1 VADPLRLL
9 PGGGRAEL
17 ALLYGRVE
25 LLVELQRDQ
34 TQDPLILRFEQGQPG
49 RMRRDGVGHQ
59 HRVEAALAVPDD
71 QHALPVYPRLGD
83 QVVVGVVGLA
93 DVRVQ
98 VDGPGIGGEGARAGL
113 PGEVLVE
120 PQRHDALLGER
131 VRDQL
136 QGLRGDVL
144 GRLVAVTVG
153 GPAAGQQ
160 QRGRQVLADAM
171 RRYLQRPV
179 GFRAVNGERDITA
192 GRRDLSRTR
201 S

>member
-1 VADPLRLL
+1 
-9 PGGGRAEL
+9 
-17 ALLYGRVE
+17 
-25 LLVELQRDQ
+25 
-34 TQDPLILRFEQGQPG
+34 
-49 RMRRDGVGHQ
+49 
-59 HRVEAALAVPDD
+59 VPDH
-71 QHALPVYPRLGD
+71 QHALPVRLRPPD

-93 DVRVQ
+93 DVGVQ

-120 PQRHDALLGER
+120 PQRHDALPGEH

-160 QRGRQVLADAM
+160 QRGRQVLAAAM

-179 GFRAVNGERDITA
+179 GFRAVDGERDLAA
-192 GRRDLSRTR
+192 GRRDLARTR
-201 S
+201 TRP